1 MTSFV
6 HVEQPA
12 AHPGV
17 TRAEAA
23 FDHLRT
29 AAHGIDGSRGLAALL
44 LAAIVSALLVVAD
57 KLVSNLNEGGLLAAW
72 LVMWAVAFVALAF
85 FAGTAR
91 TLAARATAGWRGYA
105 RRREVAQADARFLAY
120 AQYDA
125 RVMNDIQAAV
135 TRHEAVT
142 GTTAKVPAQL
152 SRAIVAQRSA
162 DVKIPT
168 LYEAMRRVNLGKY
181 Y

>member
-6 HVEQPA
+6 HVDQPA

-17 TRAEAA
+17 ARAEAV
-23 FDHLRT
+23 FDHLRST
-29 AAHGIDGSRGLAALL
+29 GRFDGSRGLAALL
-44 LAAIVSALLVVAD
+44 LAAVVSALLVVAD
-57 KLVSNLNEGGLLAAW
+57 KLVSNVNEGGLLAAW
-72 LVMWAVAFVALAF
+72 LVMWGVAFVALAF
-85 FAGTAR
+85 FADSAR
-91 TLAARATAGWRGYA
+91 HLAVRATAGWSAYA

-120 AQYDA
+120 AKYDQ
-125 RVMNDIQAAV
+125 RIMNDIQAAV

-142 GTTAKVPAQL
+142 GAPAAVPAQL
-152 SRAIVAQRSA
+152 ARAMVAQRSA

>member
-17 TRAEAA
+17 TRAEAV

-29 AAHGIDGSRGLAALL
+29 AGHGIDGSRGLAALL
-44 LAAIVSALLVVAD
+44 LAAVVSALLVVAD

-91 TLAARATAGWRGYA
+91 TLATRATVSWRAYA
-105 RRREVAQADARFLAY
+105 RRHAAAQADARFLAH
-120 AQYDA
+120 AKHDA
-125 RVMNDIQAAV
+125 RIMNDIQAAV

-142 GTTAKVPAQL
+142 GVTAKVPAQL

-162 DVKIPT
+162 DVKVPT